1 MSNIIQFNDKT
12 KSEKVGAD
20 EVLEQSK
27 GKGLTDVLVIGYQD
41 DVAYV
46 ATSMHDI
53 KEILFAIEE
62 FKFRLLSGD
71 LNEE

>member
-1 MSNIIQFNDKT
+1 M
-12 KSEKVGAD
+12 
-20 EVLEQSK
+20 
-27 GKGLTDVLVIGYQD
+27 LVIGYQD

>member
-27 GKGLTDVLVIGYQD
+27 GRGLTDAG
-41 DVAYV
+41 
-46 ATSMHDI
+46 H
-53 KEILFAIEE
+53 
-62 FKFRLLSGD
+62 RLSR
-71 LNEE
+71 